1 MDTVYVLDHF
11 IPIVRQWGRHLT
23 FLHFLFFILDE
34 KIEAKK
40 ISDKVNQNA
49 LNYVYL
55 IRFYYLKPF

>member
-11 IPIVRQWGRHLT
+11 VPIVRQWGRHLT

-49 LNYVYL
+49 TKLCVL
-55 IRFYYLKPF
+55 D

>member
-23 FLHFLFFILDE
+23 FLHFLFLFFYFLDE
-34 KIEAKK
+34 KTEAKK

-49 LNYVYL
+49 TKLCVL
-55 IRFYYLKPF
+55 D